1 MTSPNQKLT
10 ECKTAML
17 LHCPF
22 FASLLLD
29 MMKIE
34 IGKFPQIFPPG
45 NETMATNGKRIWI
58 DEDFMSTL
66 KLPEAVFVMCHEVG
80 HAMWS
85 HMPRGKHYKDVGF
98 DGNKFDPR
106 LWNHAGDYVINDM
119 LIESKV
125 GKMPKIGLHDTS
137 IATSGDLVDDVY
149 RKLLKQ
155 QQQQGGGQGQGQGQG
170 EGGGGEDQ
178 HNNQGPDGQSDGTL
192 DTHVMPSSGEGES
205 EVEWKRAVKTASDAA
220 KAIGKMPAGLER
232 FVDDLLKPKVPW
244 TEKLRYAFTK
254 AVGRDASDW
263 SKLNRRRYITQGII
277 MPSYKGFGCGVVVFV
292 VDTSGSMSELEMKQG
307 LSECDSILTDCN
319 PEYVYLIGC
328 DARVETVHELGS
340 GDTLQGNQPACTLG
354 GGGGTSFIPPFEYL
368 EERGIIPDCLV
379 YFTDM
384 GGAFPQKED
393 VDYPV
398 IWCATTDY
406 RPGHDIPGVIIPV
419 ELSDEPL

>member
-1 MTSPNQKLT
+1 MTTAKQKLT

-34 IGKFPQIFPPG
+34 IGKFPHLFPPG

-58 DEDFMSTL
+58 DEDFMASL

-85 HMPRGKHYKDVGF
+85 HMSRGKNYLDTGF
-98 DGNKFDPR
+98 DGKKFDPR
-106 LWNHAGDYVINDM
+106 LWNQAGDYVINDM
-119 LIESKV
+119 LIESSV
-125 GKMPKIGLHDTS
+125 GKMPKIGLHDKS
-137 IATSGDLVDDVY
+137 IAESGDLVDDVY

-155 QQQQGGGQGQGQGQG
+155 QQGGGNSSQGDSG
-170 EGGGGEDQ
+170 

-192 DTHVMPSSGEGES
+192 DTHILDVSGES
-205 EVEWKRAVKTASDAA
+205 EVEWKRAVKTAADAA
-220 KAIGKMPAGLER
+220 KAIGKMPAGLTR
-232 FVDDLLKPKVPW
+232 FVEELLKPKIPW

-263 SKLNRRRYITQGII
+263 NKLHRRRFIIQGIV
-277 MPSYKGFGCGVVVFV
+277 MPSYKGYGCGVVVFV
-292 VDTSGSMSELEMKQG
+292 IDTSGSMSDGEIQQG
-307 LSECDSILTDCN
+307 LSECDAILTDCH

-340 GDTLQGNQPACTLG
+340 GDTLAGNQPACELG
-354 GGGGTSFIPPFEYL
+354 GGGGTSFIPPFEWL
-368 EERGIIPDCLV
+368 EERGIIPDALV

-384 GGAFPQKED
+384 GGAFPRRED

-398 IWCATTDY
+398 IWCATTAH
-406 RPGHDIPGVIIPV
+406 RPDHKIPGVIIPV
-419 ELSDEPL
+419 ELNDESL

>member
-1 MTSPNQKLT
+1 MSAQQKLT

-29 MMKIE
+29 MMTIKL
-34 IGKFPQIFPPG
+34 GKFPQIFPPG
-45 NETMATNGKRIWI
+45 NETMATNGKTVWV
-58 DEDFMSTL
+58 DEDFIQSL

-85 HMPRGKHYKDVGF
+85 HMSRGKRYADTGF
-98 DGNKFDPR
+98 DGKSFDHR
-106 LWNHAGDYVINDM
+106 LWNIAGDYVINDM
-119 LIESKV
+119 LVVSKI

-137 IATSGDLVDDVY
+137 IAQSGDMVDEVY

-155 QQQQGGGQGQGQGQG
+155 QPPPNKGGGKGKS
-170 EGGGGEDQ
+170 GGG

-192 DTHVMPSSGEGES
+192 DTHILETDGAS
-205 EVEWKRAVKTASDAA
+205 EVEWKRAVKTAGDAA
-220 KAIGKMPAGLER
+220 KAMGKMPAGLER
-232 FVDDLLKPKVPW
+232 FVDELLKPKIPW
-244 TEKLRYAFTK
+244 TEKLRYAFVK

-292 VDTSGSMSELEMKQG
+292 VDTSGSMSQMEIAQG
-307 LSECDSILTDCN
+307 LSECDKILTDCN
-319 PEYVYLIGC
+319 PEFVYLIGC

-340 GDTLQGNQPACTLG
+340 GDTLRGQPDLCSLG

-368 EERGIIPDCLV
+368 EEHGIRPDCLV

-384 GGAFPQKED
+384 GGSFPRKED

-406 RPGHDIPGVIIPV
+406 RCSHPIPGEIIEV
-419 ELSDEPL
+419 DLKDESL